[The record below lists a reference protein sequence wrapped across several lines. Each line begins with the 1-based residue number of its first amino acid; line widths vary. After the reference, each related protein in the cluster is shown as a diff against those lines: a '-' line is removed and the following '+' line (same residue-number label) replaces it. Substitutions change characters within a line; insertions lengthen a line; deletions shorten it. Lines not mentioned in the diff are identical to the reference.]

1 MTSLT
6 VAAASRGMTPFIVRQ
21 MKGAETEALF
31 MGLEE
36 SSKNL

>member
-6 VAAASRGMTPFIVRQ
+6 VAAGLRGMVPFIVPQ
-21 MKGAETEALF
+21 MRGAETEALF

-36 SSKNL
+36 SSINL